1 MWEEVYDKGLDKSIE
16 GKGRKILPYSVICK
30 DMNELGEFIQ
40 YLADKGFTCVDHIEG
55 QKALLVNLELKR
67 WCTFPK
73 ACAMSC
79 KDGRNYKVADFKKLY
94 YSVREYPYTTEII
107 GHYRED
113 FYKALLIIKE
123 KSKPYL
129 TEEQAK
135 GIVDSYS
142 DDSLAYDMQFHT
154 PEELAEINT
163 M

>member
-1 MWEEVYDKGLDKSIE
+1 MWEEVYYKSLDKSAE

-30 DMNELGEFIQ
+30 DMNEFGEFIQ
-40 YLADKGFTCVDHIEG
+40 YLADKGFTCVDRIEG

-79 KDGRNYKVADFKKLY
+79 IDGKIYTVEEFKKLY
-94 YSVREYPYTTEII
+94 YSIRSLPYTSEII
-107 GHYRED
+107 EHYRKD
-113 FYKALLIIKE
+113 FYKALLDIKD
-123 KSKPYL
+123 KGKPCL

-135 GIVDSYS
+135 HIVDSYC
-142 DDSLAYDMQFHT
+142 DETLAYDMQWHT